1 MSNMDSAKNSVYP
14 VNNDFAGE
22 FLVNDDQYKKLFKQA
37 ANNNDEL
44 RSQQLQTLYWSKQFS
59 IEETWSIELID

>member
-22 FLVNDDQYKKLFKQA
+22 FLVNDDQYKKLFKQS

-44 RSQQLQTLYWSKQFS
+44 RS
-59 IEETWSIELID
+59 

>member
-1 MSNMDSAKNSVYP
+1 MSNMVSAKHSVYP
-14 VNNDFAGE
+14 VNNDFACE
-22 FLVNDDQYKKLFKQA
+22 FYTMMMYKKHFKQS

-44 RSQQLQTLYWSKQFS
+44 QSQQLPTLYWSKPFS

>member
-14 VNNDFAGE
+14 VNNDSAGE
-22 FLVNDDQYKKLFKQA
+22 FLVNDDQYKKLFKQS

-44 RSQQLQTLYWSKQFS
+44 RSQQLPTLYWSKQFS

>member
-14 VNNDFAGE
+14 VNNDFAGK
-22 FLVNDDQYKKLFKQA
+22 FLFNDDQYKKLFKQA

-44 RSQQLQTLYWSKQFS
+44 RSQQLRTLYWSKQFS